1 MASKTLSDFGQNTT
15 LVLRLK
21 HSITDFSNILK
32 IYMTLLSLRCYL
44 IGVNLILYT
53 GKGIFSRVL
62 ILSFTQDKDPE
73 NSRSRK
79 SLLRRLR

>member
-53 GKGIFSRVL
+53 GKGIFGRVL
-62 ILSFTQDKDPE
+62 IL
-73 NSRSRK
+73 K
-79 SLLRRLR
+79 SHKTRIQKIAGVGSHY